1 MIINTYSLLI
11 AIDEFIGS
19 NRQKYAADALRR
31 INMDLWPEGFAA
43 NKGFKDEI
51 MCSPGG
57 FLWRFDSK
65 KQRDRAIERLREHP
79 ASCSLPFIKTK
90 SRKSVSSKCKC
101 HYVKHPRLSPAL
113 EIKWQSVFSQSSFNC
128 LIH

>member
-1 MIINTYSLLI
+1 MITKTYSLLI
-11 AIDEFIGS
+11 AFYKLPGK

-31 INMDLWPEGFAA
+31 INMDLRSDGFAA

-57 FLWRFDSK
+57 FLWRFDNK
-65 KQRDRAIERLREHP
+65 EQRDRAIKLLREHP
-79 ASCSLPFIKTK
+79 ASCSLLFIKTK
-90 SRKSVSSKCKC
+90 SRKSVSSKSKY

-113 EIKWQSVFSQSSFNC
+113 EIKWQSMLSQSSFNG

>member
-1 MIINTYSLLI
+1 MIKNTYSLLI
-11 AIDEFIGS
+11 AIDELIGT
-19 NRQKYAADALRR
+19 NHQKYAADALRR
-31 INMDLWPEGFAA
+31 INMDLWPNGFAA

-57 FLWRFDSK
+57 FLWRFDNK
-65 KQRDRAIERLREHP
+65 EQRDRAIERLREHP
-79 ASCSLPFIKTK
+79 ASCSLLFIKTK
-90 SRKSVSSKCKC
+90 SRKSVSSKSKC

-113 EIKWQSVFSQSSFNC
+113 KIKWHSMLSQSSFNS